1 MPLQLHDAMTLEDG
15 ALRRTTDGYLAGV
28 ARVAKANNI
37 QTYLGREVGRPELA
51 TVRVFRPETE
61 VFADKAM
68 HSAAFRPF
76 TVEHPKD
83 GVTADN
89 WRAHSRGTSGG
100 EIARDGDFLRV
111 PLVLMDSAAIA
122 EYEGGKREL
131 SAGYECEL
139 DWTPGTTKDGQ
150 TYDAVQTKIRFNHF
164 ALVGK
169 ARGGPD
175 LKLGDEGRKTES
187 KIMTTERTFTVDGV
201 LFEGPVQTATLV
213 EKLVADRDTARSA
226 ITAKDA
232 EIATANAA
240 VATANETIKAKDA
253 EIAAL
258 NTKLADATKPEV
270 LAAAAA
276 ARASLLD
283 SAKKLM
289 PTLKDAEKLADAE
302 IHKAVVVHK
311 MGDAAAAFDEK
322 GFAVAFATLAKDHK
336 VADAGTFRTQIGAGA
351 PMQDAAFADRDAAFA
366 ERQKRNATAWQ
377 NKPEAAH

>member
-1 MPLQLHDAMTLEDG
+1 MPLQLHDAMLLEDG
-15 ALRRTTDGYLAGV
+15 GLRRTTDGYLAGV

-37 QTYLGREVGRPELA
+37 QTYLGREVGRPDLA
-51 TVRVFRPETE
+51 TVRVFRPEAE

-68 HSAAFRPF
+68 HSAAYRPF
-76 TVEHPKD
+76 TVDHPAD
-83 GVTADN
+83 GVSSKN
-89 WRAHSRGTSGG
+89 WRAHARGGSGG
-100 EIARDGDFLRV
+100 EIARDGDFLAV
-111 PLVLMDSAAIA
+111 PLVLMDSAAID

-175 LKLGDEGRKTES
+175 LKLGDGRKTES
-187 KIMTTERTFTVDGV
+187 EIMTERTFHVDGV
-201 LFEGPVQTATLV
+201 PFTGSEQTATLV
-213 EKLVADRDTARSA
+213 SKILADRDTARAA

-232 EIATANAA
+232 EIVKANDAA
-240 VATANETIKAKDA
+240 AKAVETIKAKDA

-276 ARASLLD
+276 ARSALLD

-289 PTLKDAEKLADAE
+289 PTLKDAEKLSDAE
-302 IHKAVVVHK
+302 IHTAVVTHK
-311 MGDAAAAFDEK
+311 MGDAAKEFDAN
-322 GFAVAFATLAKDHK
+322 GFAVAFKTLAKDAK
-336 VADAGTFRTQIGAGA
+336 VADAGTFRQQLGAGA
-351 PMQDAAFADRDAAFA
+351 PMQDTAIADRDAAFA
-366 ERQKRNATAWQ
+366 ERQARNKEAWKNTPATAQ
-377 NKPEAAH
+377 

>member
-1 MPLQLHDAMTLEDG
+1 MLLQLHDAMTIDG
-15 ALRRTTDGYLAGV
+15 GLRRTTDGYLAGT

-37 QTYLGREVGRPELA
+37 QTYLGREVGRPDLA
-51 TVRVFRPETE
+51 TVRVFRPEAE
-61 VFADKAM
+61 VFSDNAM
-68 HSAAFRPF
+68 HSAAYRPF
-76 TVEHPKD
+76 TVDHPAD
-83 GVTADN
+83 GVSSKN
-89 WRAHSRGTSGG
+89 WRKHARGGSGG
-100 EIARDGDFLRV
+100 EIARDGDFLAV
-111 PLVLMDSAAIA
+111 PLVLMDSAAID

-139 DWTPGTTKDGQ
+139 DWTPGKTADGQ

-175 LKLGDEGRKTES
+175 LKLGDGRKTES
-187 KIMTTERTFTVDGV
+187 EIMTERTFHVDGV
-201 LFEGPVQTATLV
+201 PFTGSEQTATLV
-213 EKLVADRDTARSA
+213 AKILADRDTARSA

-232 EIATANAA
+232 EIATATAA
-240 VATANETIKAKDA
+240 VTKANETIKAKDA

-276 ARASLLD
+276 ARATLLD

-289 PTLKDAEKLADAE
+289 PTLKDAEKLGDAE
-302 IHKAVVVHK
+302 IQKAVVIHK

-336 VADAGTFRTQIGAGA
+336 VADAQDFRTVLGRGA
-351 PMQDAAFADRDAAFA
+351 PMQDAALADREAAFA

>member
-1 MPLQLHDAMTLEDG
+1 MPLQLHDVMVLEDA
-15 ALRRTTDGYLAGV
+15 ALRKTTDGYLAGV

-37 QTYLGREVGRPELA
+37 QNYLGREVGRPELA
-51 TVRVFRPETE
+51 TVRVFRPEAE
-61 VFADKAM
+61 VFADSSR

-76 TVEHPKD
+76 TVEHPAG

-89 WRAHSRGTSGG
+89 WRAHARGISGG

-175 LKLGDEGRKTES
+175 LKLGDGRKTES
-187 KIMTTERTFTVDGV
+187 EIMTERTFHVDGV
-201 LFEGPVQTATLV
+201 PFTGSEQTATLV
-213 EKLVADRDTARSA
+213 TKLVADRDTARAA

-232 EIATANAA
+232 EIATANATA
-240 VATANETIKAKDA
+240 AKATETIKAKDA

-276 ARASLLD
+276 ARSALLD

-289 PTLKDAEKLADAE
+289 PTLKDAEKLGDAE

-311 MGDAAAAFDEK
+311 MGDAAAAFDER

-336 VADAGTFRTQIGAGA
+336 IADAGDFRQQLGRGA
-351 PMQDAAFADRDAAFA
+351 PMQDAAIADRETAFA

>member
-1 MPLQLHDAMTLEDG
+1 MPLQLHDAITVADG
-15 ALRRTTDGYLAGV
+15 ALRKTKDGYLAGI
-28 ARVAKANNI
+28 ARVAKANNV

-51 TVRVFRPETE
+51 TVRVFRPEAE
-61 VFADKAM
+61 VFSDSAM
-68 HSAAFRPF
+68 HSAAYRPF
-76 TVEHPKD
+76 TVDHPAD
-83 GVTADN
+83 GVSSKN
-89 WRAHSRGTSGG
+89 WRAHARGGSGG
-100 EIARDGDFLRV
+100 EIARDGDFLAV
-111 PLVLMDSAAIA
+111 PLVLMDSAAID

-175 LKLGDEGRKTES
+175 LKLGDGRKTES
-187 KIMTTERTFTVDGV
+187 EIMTERTFHVDGV
-201 LFEGPVQTATLV
+201 PFTGSEQTATLV
-213 EKLVADRDTARSA
+213 TKLVADRDAARNA

-232 EIATANAA
+232 EIAKANEVAA
-240 VATANETIKAKDA
+240 KAIETIKAKDA

-289 PTLKDAEKLADAE
+289 PTLKDAEKLTDAE
-302 IHKAVVVHK
+302 IHTAVVTHK
-311 MGDAAAAFDEK
+311 MGDAAKEFDAN
-322 GFAVAFATLAKDHK
+322 GFAVAFKTLAKDAK
-336 VADAGTFRTQIGAGA
+336 TADAQDFRTTLGRGA
-351 PMQDAAFADRDAAFA
+351 PLQDAAVADRDAAFA
-366 ERQKRNATAWQ
+366 ERQKRNSTAWQ